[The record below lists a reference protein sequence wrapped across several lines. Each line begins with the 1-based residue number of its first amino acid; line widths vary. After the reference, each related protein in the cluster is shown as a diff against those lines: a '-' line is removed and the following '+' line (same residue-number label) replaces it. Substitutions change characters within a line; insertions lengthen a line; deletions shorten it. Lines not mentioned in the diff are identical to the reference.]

1 MSAQLP
7 PVPSQRLHWYLK
19 VIGVVPVQVPSVVV
33 RVCPSVGVPE
43 IVGGAVFV
51 GLSFAD
57 AWPLL
62 AWPKI
67 APIARAASASSTILA
82 ARFRVS
88 LRRMSAPWSVMP
100 RRKKYLTHRAAQSR
114 RRKVFVRLTFRRLK

>member
-1 MSAQLP
+1 P

-19 VIGVVPVQVPSVVV
+19 VIGAVPLHVPSVVV

-57 AWPLL
+57 ACPLP

-67 APIARAASASSTILA
+67 APIVRAASASSTILA
-82 ARFRVS
+82 VRFRVS
-88 LRRMSAPWSVMP
+88 LRRMSAPWSVVP
-100 RRKKYLTHRAAQSR
+100 RGKEYMTR
-114 RRKVFVRLTFRRLK
+114 R

>member
-19 VIGVVPVQVPSVVV
+19 VIVPVPLHVPSLVV
-33 RVCPSVGVPE
+33 RVCPSVGVPV

-57 AWPLL
+57 ACPRL
-62 AWPKI
+62 AWPKT
-67 APIARAASASSTILA
+67 APIASAVSASSTILA
-82 ARFRVS
+82 ARFRVG
-88 LRRMSAPWSVMP
+88 LRRMSLLGSGGAAPEGVP
-100 RRKKYLTHRAAQSR
+100 DAAGR
-114 RRKVFVRLTFRRLK
+114 F

>member
-19 VIGVVPVQVPSVVV
+19 VIGAVPVHVPSVVV

-51 GLSFAD
+51 GLSFAE

-62 AWPKI
+62 ACPKI
-67 APIARAASASSTILA
+67 APIARAASASSRILA
-82 ARFRVS
+82 VRLPVS
-88 LRRMSAPWSVMP
+88 LRRMSAPWS
-100 RRKKYLTHRAAQSR
+100 RGAAPKEYPTARIEPSR
-114 RRKVFVRLTFRRLK
+114 FS

>member
-19 VIGVVPVQVPSVVV
+19 VIVPVPLHVPSLVV
-33 RVCPSVGVPE
+33 RVCPSVGVPV

-51 GLSFAD
+51 GLAFAD
-57 AWPLL
+57 ACPLF

-67 APIARAASASSTILA
+67 APMAGAASASSTILV

-88 LRRMSAPWSVMP
+88 LRRMSAPWSGVP
-100 RRKKYLTHRAAQSR
+100 RRKEYLTDRAAPGSAA
-114 RRKVFVRLTFRRLK
+114 